1 MVHYFFGMEGCAL
14 GQVPDGGATTTAA
27 VRRAIQQSQE
37 SQESQ
42 ESLRSPASRTGINQ
56 KTVAKWRKR
65 SSAADLPTGPKEPHS
80 TVLSLEEE
88 ALVVA
93 VRKHRLLALDDRL
106 SALQATIPR
115 LNAVFPASLSAAA
128 RRLPSA

>member
-14 GQVPDGGATTTAA
+14 GQVPDGSATTTAA
-27 VRRAIQQSQE
+27 VRRAT
-37 SQESQ
+37 Q